1 MSNPVTRAWRSL
13 GFGVRLTLMMVTLM
27 LASIVL
33 LTSLVFVQ
41 YQRAQ
46 VNAAL
51 AELEGASQSNAQ
63 SFTEWLLARQDE
75 MRYLATVDDAVN
87 LNLPSITSLM
97 GTLANQ
103 GGFYDTI
110 FVVGPD
116 GIGLSGVSYENNRAR
131 IMPTSEANAFN
142 VADRAWFRSA
152 ISGQDA
158 FSQPVVS
165 RATGAAV
172 STVAIPI
179 RRDGQ
184 IVAVM
189 RGAVQMD
196 TLVDRVAELERDEG
210 TEIYLLDGAGLAI
223 TPASSIRDRSQ
234 ALQTQAAEAVIAER
248 NFVGR
253 YTNAAG
259 TPIVGSVSYIP
270 MLDWGLVLETTEAV
284 ALSEVSRMLISLIFI
299 SGLVIAG
306 SVAVCLAL
314 VRSITRTLGGDPNY
328 AARIVHQVS
337 DGDLTADIQIRA
349 NDTTSLLASIH
360 TMQQNLRQMM
370 RDIASY
376 SDQVA
381 ASSTELAQIN
391 EETEAGIHR
400 QVQEI
405 SSSATAMNEM
415 TATLEEVARNTQSTA
430 DASRSASDAAETG
443 RAVVQST
450 IDSIRNLA
458 AEVENATKVINEVK
472 QDSDRIGSILQVI
485 EAIAEQTNLLA
496 LNAAIEAARAGESGR
511 GFAVVADEVRNLA
524 SRTKDST
531 TEIQA
536 MIEKLQSGSDRAVQ
550 AMVVSTKGTETS
562 VERATDTG
570 EQLESIASAV
580 AMIDQTAQQIASA
593 TEEQTAVSKDINK
606 SIHSISDV
614 AEQTAVNVQQS
625 TQASDAL
632 AKLAEQLKALVFQFK
647 L

>member
-1 MSNPVTRAWRSL
+1 MSNPLTNTWRSL
-13 GFGVRLTLMMVTLM
+13 SFGVRLTLMMVTLI

-33 LTSLVFVQ
+33 LTSLVFAQ

-46 VNAAL
+46 VNASL
-51 AELEGASQSNAQ
+51 AEIAAQSESNAQ

-75 MRYLATVDDAVN
+75 MRYLASVQYATN
-87 LNLPSITSLM
+87 LDINGISSLM
-97 GTLANQ
+97 ATLAEQ

-116 GIGLSGVSYENNRAR
+116 GLGLSGVSYENGRAR
-131 IMPTSEANAFN
+131 IMPTTEANAFN
-142 VADRAWFRSA
+142 VADRDWFRSA
-152 ISGQDA
+152 ISGRDT

-165 RATGAAV
+165 RATGATV

-179 RRDGQ
+179 RRDGR
-184 IVAVM
+184 IIAVM
-189 RGAVQMD
+189 RGAVQID
-196 TLVDRVAELERDEG
+196 TLVDRVSTLRRSDG
-210 TEIYLLDGAGLAI
+210 TEIYLLAGSGLAV
-223 TPASSIRDRSQ
+223 TPAASITDRTRPI
-234 ALQTQAAEAVIAER
+234 QTRAAEAIQSES

-253 YTNAAG
+253 YTNASD
-259 TPIVGSVSYIP
+259 TSVVGSVSYMP
-270 MLDWGLVLETTEAV
+270 LLDWGLVVETRESV
-284 ALSEVSRMLISLIFI
+284 ALAEVRQMLVTLIII
-299 SGLVIAG
+299 SGIIIAG
-306 SVAVCLAL
+306 ATAICLAV
-314 VRSITRTLGGDPNY
+314 VRTVTRTLGGDPNY
-328 AARIVHQVS
+328 AAAIVHQVS
-337 DGDLTADIQIRA
+337 EGDLTADIHIQSG
-349 NDTTSLLASIH
+349 DSTSLLASIR
-360 TMQQNLRQMM
+360 TMQQNLRQMLT
-370 RDIASY
+370 DIGSY

-391 EETEAGIHR
+391 EETEGGIHR

-443 RAVVQST
+443 RKVVQST
-450 IDSIRNLA
+450 IDAIKNLA
-458 AEVENATKVINEVK
+458 AEVNNATQVINEVK

-536 MIEKLQSGSDRAVQ
+536 MIEKLQTGSDRAVQ

-562 VERATDTG
+562 VERAADTG
-570 EQLESIASAV
+570 EKLESIAAAV

-614 AEQTAVNVQQS
+614 AEQTAANVQQS
-625 TQASDAL
+625 TQASESL
-632 AKLAEQLKALVFQFK
+632 AQLAEQLKALVFQFK
-647 L
+647 V

>member
-1 MSNPVTRAWRSL
+1 MSNPAVHAWRSL
-13 GFGVRLTLMMVTLM
+13 SFGVRLTLMMVTLI

-46 VNAAL
+46 VNASM
-51 AELEGASQSNAQ
+51 AEIEARSETNSQ
-63 SFTEWLLARQDE
+63 SFTEWLIARQDE
-75 MRYLATVDDAVN
+75 MRYLATVQYAVN
-87 LNLPSITSLM
+87 LDLPSIASLM
-97 GTLANQ
+97 ATLAEQ

-110 FVVGPD
+110 FVVGPN
-116 GIGLSGVSYENNRAR
+116 GVGQAGVSFENGRAR

-152 ISGQDA
+152 ISGQDT

-165 RATGAAV
+165 RATGATV

-184 IVAVM
+184 IIAVM
-189 RGAVQMD
+189 RGAVQVD
-196 TLVDRVAELERDEG
+196 TLVDRVAELSRDQG
-210 TEIYLLDGAGLAI
+210 TEIYLLDGTGLAI
-223 TPASSIRDRSQ
+223 TPANSISDRSRP
-234 ALQTQAAEAVIAER
+234 LTTRAAEAIQAET

-253 YTNAAG
+253 YINAAN
-259 TPIVGSVSYIP
+259 TPVVGSTSYMP
-270 MLDWGLVLETTEAV
+270 LLDWGLVVETRESV
-284 ALSEVSRMLISLIFI
+284 ALAEVRQMLITLIVI
-299 SGLVIAG
+299 SSVVIAG
-306 SVAVCLAL
+306 ASAICLA
-314 VRSITRTLGGDPNY
+314 VIRTVTRTLGGDPNY
-328 AARIVHQVS
+328 AAKIVHQVS
-337 DGDLTADIQIRA
+337 EGDLTADIHIQA
-349 NDTTSLLASIH
+349 GDTTSLLASIR

-370 RDIASY
+370 TDIGSY

-391 EETEAGIHR
+391 EETEAGIQR

-443 RAVVQST
+443 RIVVQST
-450 IDSIRNLA
+450 IDAIRNLA
-458 AEVENATKVINEVK
+458 TEVDNATQVINEVK

-511 GFAVVADEVRNLA
+511 GFAVVADEVRSLA

-536 MIEKLQSGSDRAVQ
+536 MIEKLQSGSDRAVK

-562 VERATDTG
+562 VARATDTG
-570 EQLESIASAV
+570 EKLESIASAV

-606 SIHSISDV
+606 SIHNISDV
-614 AEQTAVNVQQS
+614 SEQTAANVEQS
-625 TQASDAL
+625 TQASESL
-632 AKLAEQLKALVFQFK
+632 AKLAEQLKALVFHFK
-647 L
+647 V